1 MKTRGATHVAVRQA
15 QAGDIDA
22 VVAMRSALLESSRAN
37 PINRRLRRDFSERAR
52 PLFASQLDDPRC
64 LTLLALDGERPIG
77 MLRCMLSASNPLHD
91 PPRHGYVL
99 SVYVEPAHRRS
110 GVLSALMRRADA
122 WCAQQGAA
130 EMRLHCGIENR
141 VGNAAWKSLGFQ
153 AAEVLR
159 VRSIPRR
166 ERKKAAAR
174 TNAKKSAY

>member
-1 MKTRGATHVAVRQA
+1 MKRRGATHVAVRQA
-15 QAGDIDA
+15 QAGDLDA
-22 VVAMRSALLESSRAN
+22 VVAMRSALLQSSRTN
-37 PINRRLRRDFSERAR
+37 PINRRLRRDFRDLAR

-77 MLRCMLSASNPLHD
+77 MLRCMLSGVNPLHD

-110 GVLSALMRRADA
+110 GVLSALMRQADA
-122 WCAQQGAA
+122 WCAQHNAA

-141 VGNAAWKSLGFQ
+141 IGNAAWKALGFE

-159 VRSIPRR
+159 VRRIPQKRR
-166 ERKKAAAR
+166 VL
-174 TNAKKSAY
+174 AKKTTQA